1 VRIKLLRDGPTHEDA
16 LQAKITALQVGLTAL
31 AFYGETETD
40 RDIARQALEDGR
52 AAYKRGVYRAVD

>member
-16 LQAKITALQVGLTAL
+16 LRAKITALQMGLTEV
-31 AFYGETETD
+31 AFYGETEAD
-40 RDIARQALEDGR
+40 RDIARKALEEAS